1 MALSKNS
8 RNHKIEHNQ
17 FGVCPF
23 LYQVESNTEIGNSPD
38 DGPLLNKYQAVPTYG
53 QLHGNSAKGTK
64 GPESPEVFV
73 GHSEEATSFSE
84 G

>member
-1 MALSKNS
+1 LNS

-17 FGVCPF
+17 LGVCPF
-23 LYQVESNTEIGNSPD
+23 LYEVESNTEIGNFPD
-38 DGPLLNKYQAVPTYG
+38 AGTLLNKNQTGLPTVSHMATAPRV
-53 QLHGNSAKGTK
+53 LR

-73 GHSEEATSFSE
+73 GHLEEAISFSE